1 METQRFAPAFPAVL
15 QVKLVREP
23 ENELKDGL
31 PSFNFLVNIFNK
43 NVTKYVTKLKKI
55 IKKLKRRNYITNS
68 FSDMLYS
75 RHKYK

>member
-43 NVTKYVTKLKKI
+43 KCHRICHK
-55 IKKLKRRNYITNS
+55 IKKNNKKVKKKK
-68 FSDMLYS
+68 LYNKFFFGYAIFAS
-75 RHKYK
+75 QV